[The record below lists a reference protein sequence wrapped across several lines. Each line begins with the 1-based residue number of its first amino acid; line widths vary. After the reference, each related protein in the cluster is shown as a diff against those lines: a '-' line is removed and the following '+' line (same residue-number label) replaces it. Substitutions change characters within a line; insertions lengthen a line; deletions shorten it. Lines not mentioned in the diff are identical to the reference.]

1 MVNAGK
7 RNVPD
12 TPNNEKLDCLALAR
26 ELAIYSVNKLS
37 NTNKF
42 PLNYHYTM
50 TAEIVSK
57 AKDVYRLGK
66 RANDIYVDS
75 VNNKELLR
83 SRFKKRIE
91 FENEAIFLFSDL
103 LADINIAKS
112 VFHIRGKT
120 YRHWTSMVINTREAY
135 KAWRE
140 SEIERLNK
148 I

>member
-1 MVNAGK
+1 MVNAGE

-12 TPNNEKLDCLALAR
+12 TPTNRKFNCLDLAR
-26 ELAIYSVNKLS
+26 QLAIYSVNKLS

-66 RANDIYVDS
+66 RANDIYVES
-75 VNNKELLR
+75 GKKEVLR

-91 FENEAIFLFSDL
+91 FENEAIFLLSDL

-120 YRHWTSMVINTREAY
+120 YRHWASMVINTKEAY
-135 KAWRE
+135 KAWRD
-140 SEIERLNK
+140 SEVERLNNNK
-148 I
+148 